1 MNPNILFFIIH
12 LVSGLAVVF
21 FLGSATK
28 NTWDDGDKVLRVC
41 GITGCIGGSLMVVF
55 AVIGLIQAV
64 SAG

>member
-12 LVSGLAVVF
+12 LVCGLAVVF
-21 FLGSATK
+21 FLGLATK

-41 GITGCIGGSLMVVF
+41 GITGCIGGSLMVLF
-55 AVIGLIQAV
+55 AVIGLIQVV